1 MSLEVGKVNVEG
13 IEDIMAYKK
22 FLENLPSDFSN
33 GDEET
38 PVVEP
43 KNEVIEQK
51 IEEAGISKEELNEA
65 LNFENPNPE
74 VVDKVY
80 DAVINT
86 QLTDEQI
93 DMISDAIKEEQENNP
108 DSKLMKEI
116 SDKIDS
122 GELDNKG
129 EFVNATVSVDP
140 STGEKQIVGV
150 DEKEIGGETTLDD
163 EISSE
168 PIELDDST
176 INKSISDKFN
186 ISDVEIAS
194 LITVVRDYQ
203 SGSISTGEAFE
214 RLPESIKLNFNSEAV
229 KAGVPK
235 NEIKAY
241 RNMFVKEMLGD
252 IIMDAENDQLTV
264 NLDKQ
269 LADIYREYGDN
280 ISVLYQ
286 SNLYDKIISLDK
298 KIEDINNSEDDEEEK
313 TRKTDLLKR
322 IIHSLHQSYQ
332 LDDFYAFAS
341 HTKIKPFELEK
352 PKKLYDDFKAKYNNS
367 KYLIQDIEN
376 IIPVLQN
383 HVGFD
388 EVTANKFAILFCK
401 YTRNMKSYNLDEHS
415 FMYYLISNIITIN
428 VKGGPIDGE
437 NTPESYFMNVLI
449 NNIQKFMECYNKRF
463 ENPVYESEKIDKD
476 HMEYIIDLAQ
486 RKAKEME
493 EVANEVEE
501 ETVEENAEE
510 SSENVE
516 SVEE

>member
-214 RLPESIKLNFNSEAV
+214 RLP
-229 KAGVPK
+229 
-235 NEIKAY
+235 
-241 RNMFVKEMLGD
+241 R
-252 IIMDAENDQLTV
+252 
-264 NLDKQ
+264 
-269 LADIYREYGDN
+269 
-280 ISVLYQ
+280 
-286 SNLYDKIISLDK
+286 
-298 KIEDINNSEDDEEEK
+298 
-313 TRKTDLLKR
+313 
-322 IIHSLHQSYQ
+322 
-332 LDDFYAFAS
+332 
-341 HTKIKPFELEK
+341 
-352 PKKLYDDFKAKYNNS
+352 
-367 KYLIQDIEN
+367 
-376 IIPVLQN
+376 
-383 HVGFD
+383 
-388 EVTANKFAILFCK
+388 
-401 YTRNMKSYNLDEHS
+401 
-415 FMYYLISNIITIN
+415 
-428 VKGGPIDGE
+428 
-437 NTPESYFMNVLI
+437 
-449 NNIQKFMECYNKRF
+449 
-463 ENPVYESEKIDKD
+463 
-476 HMEYIIDLAQ
+476 AQ
-486 RKAKEME
+486 RKLQRRME
-493 EVANEVEE
+493 RHRLPELPQPATPVLGP
-501 ETVEENAEE
+501 
-510 SSENVE
+510 
-516 SVEE
+516 